1 MKEGDSFEKASS
13 LVPITIP
20 LSNTFYENL
29 RDIYSLRNILINQ
42 QIIDIS
48 GQWLTNSINQH
59 HSDILYR
66 N

>member
-1 MKEGDSFEKASS
+1 MKEGDSFKKVSS

-48 GQWLTNSINQH
+48 GQWLTNIINQH
-59 HSDILYR
+59 HSNIPYR